1 LLTIGANITLTTF
14 NILHL
19 EDEAILRDYLRELL
33 SILVPEASVQQ
44 FSNSN
49 DALEYVSRSNGE
61 VHLFLLDVRVPG
73 RFDGIGLAIRLRQ
86 IGCTGTIVFCSAYAR
101 PSLPGDLNYTW
112 LGKPFDLADLLK
124 ITNSVYGK
132 IINEANGG

>member
-1 LLTIGANITLTTF
+1 MTTF

-19 EDEAILRDYLRELL
+19 EDEASLRDYMREVL
-33 SILVPEASVQQ
+33 SLLVPEASVQQ

-49 DALEYVSRSNGE
+49 DALEFVSKGNRE

-73 RFDGIGLAIRLRQ
+73 RFDGVGLAIRLRQ
-86 IGCTGTIVFCSAYAR
+86 LGCRGTIVFCSAYAR

-112 LGKPFDLADLLK
+112 LGKPFNLEDLLK
-124 ITNSVYGK
+124 ITTGVYGK
-132 IINEANGG
+132 IKNEPRPTNHV